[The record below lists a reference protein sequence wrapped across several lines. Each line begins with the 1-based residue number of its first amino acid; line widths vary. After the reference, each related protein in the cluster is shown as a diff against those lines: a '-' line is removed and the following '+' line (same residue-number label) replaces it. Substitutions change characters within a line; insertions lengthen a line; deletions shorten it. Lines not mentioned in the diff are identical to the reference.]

1 MTKRYWIAL
10 LPLLLIAATYQPRLV
25 SQNWKFDNPAIVD
38 QLSPISGAWEVITP
52 PKLNLPVLSQSVRYA
67 DYPKVVMK
75 ERDFF
80 DFELST
86 RIYVSSENQDTQ
98 AGGLIFR
105 YRNLY
110 SFYMLFLNAK
120 DQRLTLTR
128 ASRGGLKVLKRVN
141 QSFTADRWYE
151 LKARCYLN
159 SLKAFVDGQLL
170 LEEEDEISTGG
181 KVGLV
186 TAGTSRV
193 YFEGLQVKSEIFER
207 APAVARP

>member
-1 MTKRYWIAL
+1 MKKCFWIVA
-10 LPLLLIAATYQPRLV
+10 LPLLLCGATYQARLV
-25 SQNWKFDNPAIVD
+25 SQNWKFDNPAIVE
-38 QLSPISGAWEVITP
+38 QLNPISGAWEVITP
-52 PKLNLPVLSQSVRYA
+52 PKLNLPVLSQSVKYA
-67 DYPKVVMK
+67 DYPKVLIK
-75 ERDFF
+75 DRDYF

-86 RIYVSSENQDTQ
+86 RIYISGENQETQ

-128 ASRGGLKVLKRVN
+128 ASRGGMKVLKRVD
-141 QSFTADRWYE
+141 QGFSADRWYE
-151 LKARCYLN
+151 LKTICYLDR
-159 SLKAFVDGQLL
+159 LKAYVDNKLI
-170 LEEEDEISTGG
+170 LEVEDEVSTGG

-193 YFEGLQVKSEIFER
+193 YFEGLQIKSEAYDV
-207 APAVARP
+207 APGK